1 MANLKEIR
9 SRIKSVKNI
18 QKVTKAMKM
27 VAAAKLR
34 KSQENMERARP
45 YEKRLKK
52 LIGYLAASVDLK
64 NMKLL
69 QSKDSIQK
77 LGLVI
82 VTADRGLAASFN
94 TNIIKKAEKEI
105 HRIGQDNTKL
115 ICIGKKGYE
124 YFYKR
129 GYTVTKQYI
138 DFWNELSFNTA
149 INIGDDIKSLFLA
162 NDVDEIKV
170 IFNYFKNV
178 ATQKVIFE
186 TLLPIHPELHDE
198 KDITSLNDIIFEPS
212 KEQILQLLIP
222 KHLNTQIWKYLL
234 ESFASE
240 QGARMVAMENATE
253 NAGDMISDL
262 TLEFN
267 KARQTAI
274 TTEMLEIVGGA
285 EALSN

>member
-34 KSQENMERARP
+34 KAQENMEKARP
-45 YEKRLKK
+45 YENRLKE
-52 LIGYLAASVDLK
+52 LISNLVQDVNTESIALLK
-64 NMKLL
+64 
-69 QSKDSIQK
+69 SKNQIKSI
-77 LGLVI
+77 GFII
-82 VTADRGLAASFN
+82 VTGDRGLAASFN
-94 TNIIKKAEKEI
+94 TNIIKKAEEEINKINKENA
-105 HRIGQDNTKL
+105 QL

-124 YFYKR
+124 YFNKR
-129 GYTVTKQYI
+129 NYNVVKNYT
-138 DFWNELSFNTA
+138 DFWNNLTFNKA
-149 INIGDDIKSLFLA
+149 INIGEEVKKLFLS
-162 NDVDEIKV
+162 NDVDEVKV

-178 ATQKVIFE
+178 ATQEVIFE
-186 TLLPIHPELHDE
+186 SLLPINPERNNENLSKNCD
-198 KDITSLNDIIFEPS
+198 DIIFEPS
-212 KEQILQLLIP
+212 KEEILKILIP

>member
-34 KSQENMERARP
+34 KAQENMEKARP
-45 YEKRLKK
+45 YENRLKE
-52 LIGYLAASVDLK
+52 LISNLVQDVNTESIALLK
-64 NMKLL
+64 
-69 QSKDSIQK
+69 SKNQIKSI
-77 LGLVI
+77 GFII
-82 VTADRGLAASFN
+82 VTGDRGLAASFN
-94 TNIIKKAEKEI
+94 TNIIKKAEEEINKINKENA
-105 HRIGQDNTKL
+105 RL

-124 YFYKR
+124 YFNKR
-129 GYTVTKQYI
+129 NYNVVKNYT
-138 DFWNELSFNTA
+138 DFWNNLTFNKA
-149 INIGDDIKSLFLA
+149 INIGEEVKKLFLS
-162 NDVDEIKV
+162 NDVDEVKV

-178 ATQKVIFE
+178 ATQEVIFE
-186 TLLPIHPELHDE
+186 SLLPINPERNNENLSKNCD
-198 KDITSLNDIIFEPS
+198 DIIFEPS
-212 KEQILQLLIP
+212 KEEILKILIP